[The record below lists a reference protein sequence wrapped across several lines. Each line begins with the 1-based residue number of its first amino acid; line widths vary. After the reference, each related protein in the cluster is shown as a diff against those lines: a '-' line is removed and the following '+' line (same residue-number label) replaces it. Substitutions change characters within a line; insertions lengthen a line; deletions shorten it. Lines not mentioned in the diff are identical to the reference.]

1 MIKTLTS
8 TLIIVVVGL
17 SERLPSFPD
26 AQDGPWLRAARLHVS
41 GHSPQLRAGP
51 GLPPPAP
58 RPQQQGQRCP
68 WPWRAQ
74 GSPAWPSPCQEGFE
88 VVFPHSLQAEHL
100 SGQSKPFPKVAL
112 PSCDGVR
119 TARSRWS
126 VQPVSPLSSY
136 AVVENKC
143 KASQPLCSA
152 PRLAFIMRKT

>member
-17 SERLPSFPD
+17 SERLPFFPD
-26 AQDGPWLRAARLHVS
+26 ARDHPRLGAAHLHVS
-41 GHSPQLRAGP
+41 GHSPRLRAGP

-58 RPQQQGQRCP
+58 RPQQRGQCCP
-68 WPWRAQ
+68 CPSRAH
-74 GSPAWPSPCQEGFE
+74 GSPARPSPCQEGFE

-100 SGQSKPFPKVAL
+100 PCLGKANLSPKRLCPIVTAFEPPAAPGQ
-112 PSCDGVR
+112 C
-119 TARSRWS
+119 
-126 VQPVSPLSSY
+126 SPLSSY
-136 AVVENKC
+136 AVFEKKC

>member
-41 GHSPQLRAGP
+41 GHSPWLRAGP
-51 GLPPPAP
+51 RLSPPAP

-68 WPWRAQ
+68 CPWRAQ
-74 GSPAWPSPCQEGFE
+74 GSPARPSPCQEGFE

-112 PSCDGVR
+112 PSCDGIR
-119 TARSRWS
+119 TTCSPSRCSPSALCHLTLFLKTSAKPLSPS
-126 VQPVSPLSSY
+126 VQHQGWLSS
-136 AVVENKC
+136 
-143 KASQPLCSA
+143 
-152 PRLAFIMRKT
+152 